1 MVYDDEMDT
10 ILLIR
15 SLWFNLTW
23 VASPT
28 SFCMHKGTHIFIHFP
43 FLFRSLE
50 CVEDNNLIVFSK
62 AKSQAYRPRS
72 KYQKWALYNNLFFF
86 TWTRPLLWLRKDF
99 RSVPYHTIKCIII
112 FRDIDCRSIFCPW
125 NVSKW
130 CFLRAH

>member
-1 MVYDDEMDT
+1 MTDHNLIFSNILRLKANCQLRCTQMVYDDEMDT

-62 AKSQAYRPRS
+62 AKLQAYRPRS
-72 KYQKWALYNNLFFF
+72 KYQKRALYNNLFIFYLDETF
-86 TWTRPLLWLRKDF
+86 IVIKKRF
-99 RSVPYHTIKCIII
+99 SVSTI
-112 FRDIDCRSIFCPW
+112 SH
-125 NVSKW
+125 N
-130 CFLRAH
+130 